1 MVTTVY
7 IESTIIS
14 YLAAKPSRD
23 LIVAAHQQITNEW
36 WDTIKQQV
44 ECYISPF
51 VIQEIS
57 AGDQEVAK
65 RSLDLIEDLSI
76 LEVNKEIQN
85 LAQKYFA
92 ALDIPEKSRLD
103 AFHLALSVWHEID
116 YLLSLNCKHIVSG
129 RIKKMLD
136 NVNVELDLKIPVLCT
151 PEELMEV

>member
-57 AGDQEVAK
+57 AGDQEAAK
-65 RSLDLIEDLSI
+65 RRLDLIEDLSI

-116 YLLSLNCKHIVSG
+116 YLLSWNCKHIVSG

-136 NVNVELDLKIPVLCT
+136 KVNLELDLKIPILCT